1 MLKWFSKKK
10 IELELD
16 PLDFSVLKT
25 DIHSHFIPGIDDGSP
40 DMETTISLIKEMQG
54 LGFKK
59 VITTPHVMSDF
70 YKNTSDIILKGLTD
84 IRSELKVQNINMEIE
99 AAAEYYID
107 YDFEQ
112 KIGKEKFLTFGDN
125 YILVELSFMEAPKNL
140 FDIIFKLQL
149 EGYKVVL
156 AHPERYAFF
165 SMDDYEELVN
175 RGVLL
180 QINWL
185 SIIGYYSPQIEQKTK
200 DLISA
205 DMVSFIGSDC
215 HNMNHAELY
224 KKCQTK
230 KAWHDLNNSSKLLN
244 NTL

>member
-1 MLKWFSKKK
+1 MLKWFLNKKEK
-10 IELELD
+10 ACEV
-16 PLDFSVLKT
+16 LDFSVLKT
-25 DIHSHFIPGIDDGSP
+25 DIHSHFIPGIDDGAP
-40 DMETTISLIKEMQG
+40 DMEASITLIKKMQE
-54 LGFKK
+54 LGFSK
-59 VITTPHVMSDF
+59 VITSPHVMSDF
-70 YKNTSDIILKGLTD
+70 YQNSSEIILNGLAD
-84 IRSELKVQNINMEIE
+84 VRAELKVQNINMEIE
-99 AAAEYYID
+99 AAAEYFID
-107 YDFEQ
+107 YEFEQ

-165 SMDDYEELVN
+165 TMDDYEELVN

-230 KAWHDLNNSSKLLN
+230 KGWHDLNNSSKLLN
-244 NTL
+244 STL

>member
-10 IELELD
+10 KEQNLE
-16 PLDFSVLKT
+16 PLDFSALKT
-25 DIHSHFIPGIDDGSP
+25 DIHSHLIPGIDDGSP
-40 DMETTISLIKEMQG
+40 DMETTVNLIKQMQK
-54 LGFKK
+54 LGFTKL
-59 VITTPHVMSDF
+59 ITTPHVMSDCF
-70 YKNTSDIILKGLTD
+70 QNSSETILNGLAD
-84 IRSELKVQNINMEIE
+84 VRSELKIQNINIEID

-125 YILVELSFMEAPKNL
+125 YLLVELSFMEAPQN
-140 FDIIFKLQL
+140 FYNIIFKLQL

-156 AHPERYAFF
+156 AHPERYNYYQ
-165 SMDDYEELVN
+165 MKDYDDLVS

-185 SIIGYYSPQIEQKTK
+185 SLIGYYSPQIKSKTE
-200 DLISA
+200 DLIA
-205 DMVSFIGSDC
+205 KEIVSFVGTDC

-224 KKCQTK
+224 KECQGN
-230 KAWHDLNNSSKLLN
+230 KAWHDLNNSGKLLN
-244 NTL
+244 STL

>member
-1 MLKWFSKKK
+1 MLKWFFKKK
-10 IELELD
+10 KEEVN
-16 PLDFSVLKT
+16 PLDFSILKT

-40 DMETTISLIKEMQG
+40 DMETTISLIKEMQQ

-70 YKNTSDIILKGLTD
+70 FQNSSETILNGLAD
-84 IRSELKVQNINMEIE
+84 VRAELKIQNINMEID

-112 KIGKEKFLTFGDN
+112 KIGKEQLLTFGDN
-125 YILVELSFMEAPKNL
+125 YLLVELSFMEASQN
-140 FDIIFKLQL
+140 FYNIIFKLQL

-156 AHPERYAFF
+156 AHPERYNYYQ
-165 SMDDYEELVN
+165 MKDYDDLVS

-185 SIIGYYSPQIEQKTK
+185 LLLGYYSPGIKSKTEN
-200 DLISA
+200 LITKEI
-205 DMVSFIGSDC
+205 VSFVGTDC

-224 KKCQTK
+224 KECQVN
-230 KAWHDLNNSSKLLN
+230 KAWHDLNNSGKLLN
-244 NTL
+244 STL

>member
-10 IELELD
+10 LELD

-70 YKNTSDIILKGLTD
+70 YKNSSDIILKGLTD

-165 SMDDYEELVN
+165 TMDDYEELVN

-200 DLISA
+200 DLIAA
-205 DMVSFIGSDC
+205 DIVSFIGSDC

>member
-10 IELELD
+10 EEEVD
-16 PLDFSVLKT
+16 PLDFSILKT

-40 DMETTISLIKEMQG
+40 NMETTISLIKEMQQ

-59 VITTPHVMSDF
+59 VITSPHVMSDF
-70 YKNTSDIILKGLTD
+70 YQNTSETILNGLND
-84 IRSELKVQNINMEIE
+84 VRAELKAQAISIEID

-107 YDFEQ
+107 FEFEQ

-125 YILVELSFMEAPKNL
+125 YILVELSFMQAPQNL

-156 AHPERYAFF
+156 AHPERYEYYAKK
-165 SMDDYEELVN
+165 DYEELVA

-180 QINWL
+180 QINLL
-185 SIIGYYSPQIEQKTK
+185 SLIGYYSPQIQQKTK
-200 DLISA
+200 ELIA
-205 DMVSFIGSDC
+205 ENQVSFVGTDC
-215 HNMNHAELY
+215 HNMNHAALY
-224 KKCQTK
+224 EKCQIQK
-230 KAWHDLNNSSKLLN
+230 DWHDLADSGKLLN
-244 NTL
+244 STL

>member
-10 IELELD
+10 EEEVD
-16 PLDFSVLKT
+16 PLDFSILKT

-40 DMETTISLIKEMQG
+40 DMETTISLIKEMQQ

-70 YKNTSDIILKGLTD
+70 FQNSSETILNGLAD
-84 IRSELKVQNINMEIE
+84 VRAELKTQNINMEID

-112 KIGKEKFLTFGDN
+112 KIGKEQFLTFGN
-125 YILVELSFMEAPKNL
+125 NHLLVELSFMEAPKNL
-140 FDIIFKLQL
+140 YEIIFKLQL

-156 AHPERYAFF
+156 AHPERYAYYN
-165 SMDDYEELVN
+165 MKDYEEIVN

-185 SIIGYYSPQIEQKTK
+185 SIIGYYSPQIEKKTIV
-200 DLISA
+200 LIDA
-205 DMVSFIGSDC
+205 EMVSFVGSDC
-215 HNMNHAELY
+215 HNMNHADLY

-230 KAWHDLNNSSKLLN
+230 KAWHDLNNSGKLLN
-244 NTL
+244 STL